1 MFNDNIYTK
10 YNNNKIMEEKNI
22 LKEILFDNIC
32 TLMEVSIK
40 YINLEKEYF

>member
-22 LKEILFDNIC
+22 LKEILFDNI
-32 TLMEVSIK
+32 
-40 YINLEKEYF
+40 